1 MKVKNHRGHHTGK
14 FSWNR
19 RSKETSQFGFRKKR
33 TERVWDNLLVRG
45 GCEDELSVSTC
56 LNSEASLLPH
66 LQEQPAGGLMLHPMA
81 TLYIY

>member
-1 MKVKNHRGHHTGK
+1 MRVKNHTGHQTGQ

-19 RSKETSQFGFRKKR
+19 RSKETSQFGFWGER
-33 TERVWDNLLVRG
+33 TERVWDNLQVRG
-45 GCEDELSVSTC
+45 RCEDELSVSTC
-56 LNSEASLLPH
+56 LNSEASPLPH